1 MLMATSTRRAEPPFE
16 ATTVGQLATG
26 ERGRGGCCSRR
37 TERLRSGATEVFFA
51 MTDSDQAES
60 NPPANAM
67 NVPQFADELPDAC
80 PPGDAIDASG
90 TFYATHRVSPPDVND
105 FRTAAARNAFK
116 GQNECKRRG
125 NSVMASLDDARQLC
139 RAYPDV
145 HIHVSE
151 GVLNQEHG
159 KLLEDAS
166 MRYPSHHTL
175 WRYAGVT
182 MHGIFDKVV

>member
-1 MLMATSTRRAEPPFE
+1 MFKTNRTLTIRATK
-16 ATTVGQLATG
+16 V
-26 ERGRGGCCSRR
+26 
-37 TERLRSGATEVFFA
+37 VVA
-51 MTDSDQAES
+51 MSDSDQAES
-60 NPPANAM
+60 KPAANAL
-67 NVPQFADELPDAC
+67 NLGQFADELPEAC
-80 PPGDAIDASG
+80 PPDDAIDASG
-90 TFYATHRVSPPDVND
+90 TFYATHRLSPPDVND

-145 HIHVSE
+145 HVHVSE
-151 GVLNQEHG
+151 GVLKQEHG
-159 KLLEDAS
+159 KLLEHGS

-182 MHGIFDKVV
+182 MHSIFVKVV